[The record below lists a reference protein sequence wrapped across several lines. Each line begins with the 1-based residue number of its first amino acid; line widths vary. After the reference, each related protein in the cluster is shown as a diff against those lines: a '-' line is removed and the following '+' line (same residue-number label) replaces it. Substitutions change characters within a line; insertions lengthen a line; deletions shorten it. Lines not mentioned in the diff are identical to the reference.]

1 MANGVIGRGSLPAN
15 YEDFKGSVTANLL
28 LPTPQ
33 PQYLFAQ
40 FAMAGRLSL
49 AAMNAGAMSVQQ
61 YVSMAGA
68 GAPISADL
76 DRLIRTADM
85 YPGFFQ
91 TIDQFGKGLGD
102 TVKFQRPVFSNGGLT
117 KASRK
122 LNTNQTISTTGRTIQ
137 TEEVP
142 IILEE
147 FHGPFGSGDTTP
159 QPFAIWGFDAKYRAN
174 KMSLVSLATLNLTQ
188 DYTVWLD
195 TVMRDE
201 LRAGSTIT
209 LSDPSYTDVT
219 GYTVGGGSGFSLEQI
234 MRARKALTDREWRP
248 FPNGRYVLLV
258 PTEFNTQML
267 TDVEYRELSKVHGDG
282 RNQIF
287 GYIGSVQDV
296 DIFECSTLKSYVA
309 TDTVPGTGG
318 GTVGTSVVLEEAIMV
333 GPGAV
338 GFGTVAPDPE
348 NEMGPVARFADDT
361 NYGTVA
367 KVIWYALHAI
377 GGLDL
382 RGTERLIAQSA

>member
-15 YEDFKGSVTANLL
+15 YEDFLNSTTANLT

-40 FAMAGRLSL
+40 FAMAGRLST
-49 AAMNAGAMSVQQ
+49 AALNAGATSVQQ
-61 YVSMAGA
+61 YVSMAGG
-68 GAPISADL
+68 GAPVPPEL
-76 DRLIRTADM
+76 DRLIRTADA

-91 TIDQFGKGLGD
+91 TLDQFGKGKGD
-102 TVKFQRPVFSNGGLT
+102 TIKFQRPVFNAGGLS

-137 TEEVP
+137 SEEVP
-142 IILEE
+142 IVLEE
-147 FHGPFGSGDTTP
+147 YHGPFGAGDSTP

-174 KMSLVSLATLNLTQ
+174 KTSLVGQATLQLVQ
-188 DYTVWLD
+188 DYTYWLD

-201 LRAGSTIT
+201 LRAGETLT
-209 LSDPSYTDVT
+209 LSDASYTDVT
-219 GYTVGGGSGFSLEQI
+219 SYTVGGGSTFSLEHI
-234 MRARKALTDREWRP
+234 LRARKALTDREWKP

-258 PTEFNTQML
+258 PSVFNTQMVS
-267 TDVEYRELSKVHGDG
+267 DIEYRDLSRVHMDG
-282 RNQIF
+282 RNQLF

-296 DIFECSTLKSYVA
+296 DIFECTTLKSYAA

-318 GTVGTSVVLEEAIMV
+318 GTVGTGVTLQEAIMV

-348 NEMGPVARFADDT
+348 NVVGPVARFADDT

-382 RGTERLIAQSA
+382 RGVERLICQSA

>member
-15 YEDFKGSVTANLL
+15 YEDFLNSTTANLV

-61 YVSMAGA
+61 YVSMAGG
-68 GAPISADL
+68 GAPISSDL
-76 DRLIRTADM
+76 DRLIRTADA

-91 TIDQFGKGLGD
+91 TLDQFGKGRGD
-102 TVKFQRPVFSNGGLT
+102 TIKFQRPVFSAGGLT

-147 FHGPFGSGDTTP
+147 YHGPYASDGSAP

-174 KMSLVSLATLNLTQ
+174 KLSLVSLATLNLAQ
-188 DYTVWLD
+188 DYTAWLD
-195 TVMRDE
+195 AVMRDE
-201 LRAGSTIT
+201 LRATQYTT
-209 LSDPSYTDVT
+209 LSDSTYADVAS
-219 GYTVGGGSGFSLEQI
+219 YTVGGGSTFSLEQI
-234 MRARKALTDREWRP
+234 LNARKALTDREWQP

-258 PTEFNTQML
+258 PSVFNTQML
-267 TDVEYRELSKVHGDG
+267 TDVEYRELSKVHTDG
-282 RNQIF
+282 RNQLF
-287 GYIGSVQDV
+287 GYIGSVQDI
-296 DIFECSTLKSYVA
+296 DIFECTTLKSYVA
-309 TDTVPGTGG
+309 TDVVTGDEG
-318 GTVGTSVVLEEAIMV
+318 GTVGTGVVLQEALMV

-348 NEMGPVARFADDT
+348 NAMGPVARFADDT

-382 RGTERLIAQSA
+382 RGVQRLIAQSA

>member
-15 YEDFKGSVTANLL
+15 YEDFLNSTTANLT

-33 PQYLFAQ
+33 PQYLFAH

-49 AAMNAGAMSVQQ
+49 AAMNAGATSVQQ
-61 YVSMAGA
+61 YVSMAGG
-68 GAPISADL
+68 GAPVSPEL
-76 DRLIRTADM
+76 DRLIRTADS

-91 TIDQFGKGLGD
+91 TIDQFGLGRGD
-102 TVKFQRPVFSNGGLT
+102 TIKFQRPVFSAGGLD

-137 TEEVP
+137 SEEVP

-147 FHGPFGSGDTTP
+147 YHGPYAADGSTP
-159 QPFAIWGFDAKYRAN
+159 QPFAIWGFDAKFRAN
-174 KMSLVSLATLNLTQ
+174 KLSLVGVTTQQLVQ

-201 LRAGSTIT
+201 LRAASTIT
-209 LSDPSYTDVT
+209 LSDAAFADVTSYTA
-219 GYTVGGGSGFSLEQI
+219 GGGSTFSLDQI
-234 MRARKALTDREWRP
+234 LRARKALTDREWRP

-258 PTEFNTQML
+258 PSVFNTQMI
-267 TDVEYRELSKVHGDG
+267 TDIEYRELSKVHTDG
-282 RNQIF
+282 RNQLF
-287 GYIGSVQDV
+287 GYIGSVQDI
-296 DIFECSTLKSYVA
+296 DIFECTTLKSYA
-309 TDTVPGTGG
+309 AASTVPGTGG
-318 GTVGTSVVLEEAIMV
+318 GTVPTGVTLQEALLV

-338 GFGTVAPDPE
+338 GFGTVAPQPE
-348 NEMGPVARFADDT
+348 GSMGPVARFADDT

-382 RGTERLIAQSA
+382 RGVERLVAQSA

>member
-33 PQYLFAQ
+33 PQYLFAH

-49 AAMNAGAMSVQQ
+49 AAMNAGATSVQQ
-61 YVSMAGA
+61 YVTMSGA
-68 GAPISADL
+68 GAPISTDL
-76 DRLIRTADM
+76 DRLIRTADA

-102 TVKFQRPVFSNGGLT
+102 TIKFQRPVFSAGGLT

-142 IILEE
+142 VVLEE
-147 FHGPFGSGDTTP
+147 YHGPYASDGTAP

-188 DYTVWLD
+188 DYTAWLD

-201 LRAGSTIT
+201 LRAGTTLT
-209 LSDPSYTDVT
+209 LSDSSYADVT
-219 GYTVGGGSGFSLEQI
+219 AYTTGGGSTVSLEQI
-234 MRARKALTDREWRP
+234 LRARKALTDREWRP

-258 PTEFNTQML
+258 PTAFNTQMV
-267 TDVEYRELSKVHGDG
+267 TDIEYRELSKVHTDG
-282 RNQIF
+282 RNQLF

-318 GTVGTSVVLEEAIMV
+318 GTVGTGVVLQEGILL

-338 GFGTVAPDPE
+338 GFGTAAPDPE

-382 RGTERLIAQSA
+382 RGVERVIFQSA

>member
-15 YEDFKGSVTANLL
+15 YEDFLNSTTANLV

-33 PQYLFAQ
+33 PQHLFAQ
-40 FAMAGRLSL
+40 FAMAGRLGL
-49 AAMNAGAMSVQQ
+49 AALNAGATSVQQ
-61 YVSMAGA
+61 YVTMSGGGA
-68 GAPISADL
+68 VIPPEL
-76 DRLIRTADM
+76 DRLIRTADA

-91 TIDQFGKGLGD
+91 TLDQFGKGKGD
-102 TVKFQRPVFSNGGLT
+102 TIKFQRPVFSTGGLT

-122 LNTNQTISTTGRTIQ
+122 LNTNQTISVTGRTIQ

-142 IILEE
+142 IVLEE
-147 FHGPFGSGDTTP
+147 FHGPYASDGSAP

-174 KMSLVSLATLNLTQ
+174 KLSLVSLATLNLTQ
-188 DYTVWLD
+188 DYTAWLD
-195 TVMRDE
+195 AVMRDE
-201 LRAGSTIT
+201 LRAGPTIT
-209 LSDPSYTDVT
+209 LSDASYTDVT
-219 GYTVGGGSGFSLEQI
+219 SYTVGGGSTFSLEHI
-234 MRARKALTDREWRP
+234 MRARKALTDREWKP

-258 PTEFNTQML
+258 PTVFNTQMVA
-267 TDVEYRELSKVHGDG
+267 DIEYRELSKVHAD
-282 RNQIF
+282 RNQLF

-309 TDTVPGTGG
+309 TDVVPGTGG
-318 GTVGTSVVLEEAIMV
+318 GTVGTSVVLQEAIMV

-348 NEMGPVARFADDT
+348 GAMGPVARFADDT
-361 NYGTVA
+361 NYGTVS

-382 RGTERLIAQSA
+382 RGVERLICQSA

>member
-15 YEDFKGSVTANLL
+15 YEDFINSATANLV

-33 PQYLFAQ
+33 PQYLFAH

-49 AAMNAGAMSVQQ
+49 AAMNAGATSAQQ
-61 YVSMAGA
+61 YVSMAGG
-68 GAPISADL
+68 GAAVSPDL
-76 DRLIRTADM
+76 DRLIRTADS

-91 TIDQFGKGLGD
+91 TIDQFGLGKGD
-102 TVKFQRPVFSNGGLT
+102 TIKFQRPVFSTGGLDR
-117 KASRK
+117 ASRK
-122 LNTNQTISTTGRTIQ
+122 LNTNATISTTGRTMQ

-147 FHGPFGSGDTTP
+147 FHGPYASDGSAV
-159 QPFAIWGFDAKYRAN
+159 QPYAIWGFDAKYRAN
-174 KMSLVSLATLNLTQ
+174 KLSLVSLVSQQLGQ
-188 DYTVWLD
+188 DYTAWLD

-201 LRAGSTIT
+201 LRAGTTIT
-209 LSDPSYTDVT
+209 LSDPAFADVT
-219 GYTVGGGSGFSLEQI
+219 SYAAGGGSTFSLEHI
-234 MRARKALTDREWRP
+234 LRARKALSDREWKP

-258 PTEFNTQML
+258 PTVFNTQMVS
-267 TDVEYRELSKVHGDG
+267 DIEYRELSRVHMDG
-282 RNQIF
+282 RNQLF

-296 DIFECSTLKSYVA
+296 DIFECSTLKSYA
-309 TDTVPGTGG
+309 AASTVPGTGG
-318 GTVGTSVVLEEAIMV
+318 GTVGSGVTLQEAILV

-338 GFGTVAPDPE
+338 GFGTVAPQPE
-348 NEMGPVARFADDT
+348 GAMGPVARFADDT
-361 NYGTVA
+361 NYGTVS

-382 RGTERLIAQSA
+382 RGVERLICQSA

>member
-15 YEDFKGSVTANLL
+15 YEDFINSATANLV

-33 PQYLFAQ
+33 PQYLFAH

-49 AAMNAGAMSVQQ
+49 AAMNAGATSVQQ
-61 YVSMAGA
+61 YVSMAGG
-68 GAPISADL
+68 GAPVSMDL
-76 DRLIRTADM
+76 DRLIRTADA

-91 TIDQFGKGLGD
+91 TIDQFGKGMGD
-102 TVKFQRPVFSNGGLT
+102 TIKFQRPVFSTGGLD

-122 LNTNQTISTTGRTIQ
+122 LNTNQTISTTGRTMQ

-147 FHGPFGSGDTTP
+147 YHGPYASDGSAV
-159 QPFAIWGFDAKYRAN
+159 QPYAIWGFDAKFRAN
-174 KMSLVSLATLNLTQ
+174 KLSLVSLVSQQLGQ
-188 DYTVWLD
+188 DYTAWLD

-201 LRAGSTIT
+201 LRASTFIT
-209 LSDPSYTDVT
+209 LSDETYADVT
-219 GYTVGGGSGFSLEQI
+219 SYSAGGGSTFSLEQI
-234 MRARKALTDREWRP
+234 LRARKTLSDREWKP

-258 PTEFNTQML
+258 PTVFNTQMVA
-267 TDVEYRELSKVHGDG
+267 DIEYRELSKVHSDG
-282 RNQIF
+282 RNQLF
-287 GYIGSVQDV
+287 GYIGSVQDI
-296 DIFECSTLKSYVA
+296 DIFECSTLKSYA
-309 TDTVPGTGG
+309 PASTVPGTGG
-318 GTVGTSVVLEEAIMV
+318 GTVPSGVTLQEALLV

-338 GFGTVAPDPE
+338 GFGTAAPDPE
-348 NEMGPVARFADDT
+348 GAMGPVARFDDNT

-382 RGTERLIAQSA
+382 RGVQRLLSQSA